1 MTNNFIL
8 FLNDTR
14 HVRQNTFYQFCLHTH
29 IDTKT
34 ALDKIRNK
42 HNRKSQIVIT
52 TDISSIGYDLIDK
65 ETYNCNI
72 FMVGFFNK
80 KTGELISRD
89 IDKYVREYVHPRDV
103 LLRVLCLAKNN
114 EIVQVTD
121 KELRYGHSLSRL
133 ILGHHFDYELIKSDY
148 KIPYHIRNRNK
159 LLKTIYSLYGKNK

>member
-1 MTNNFIL
+1 MTNNFVL

-14 HVRQNTFYQFCLHTH
+14 HIRQNAFYRFCLHTH

-34 ALDKIRNK
+34 ALDKIRDK
-42 HNRKSQIVIT
+42 RNRKSQVIIT

-89 IDKYVREYVHPRDV
+89 IDKYVHPKDV

-114 EIVQVTD
+114 GIIQVTN
-121 KELRYGHSLSRL
+121 KELRYGHNLSRL
-133 ILGHHFDYELIKSDY
+133 ILGHHFDCELFKSDY
-148 KIPYHIRNRNK
+148 KIPYHIRNQNK
-159 LLKTIYSLYGKNK
+159 LRKTIYSLYCKNK

>member
-1 MTNNFIL
+1 MTNNFVL

-14 HVRQNTFYQFCLHTH
+14 HVRQNVFYQFCLHTH
-29 IDTKT
+29 TDTKA
-34 ALDKIRNK
+34 ALDKIKDKR
-42 HNRKSQIVIT
+42 NRKSQFVIT
-52 TDISSIGYDLIDK
+52 TDVSSIGYHLIDK

-89 IDKYVREYVHPRDV
+89 IDKYVHPKDI

-114 EIVQVTD
+114 EIIQVTD
-121 KELRYGHSLSRL
+121 KELRCCHNLSKL
-133 ILGHHFDYELIKSDY
+133 ILGHLFDCELIKSDY

-159 LLKTIYSLYGKNK
+159 LLKTIYSLYGKN